1 MVKSYPGAWPVSL
14 CTPPQPPLHFVPFS
28 SRLRSGPGRAGPD
41 HTRPRG
47 RCGCSPCCRLSSGP
61 CSSAPLC
68 EGAVASALRSTGTPV
83 TPGSRAETGGRRA
96 GPARSR
102 AGRAPDTRSVR
113 GAAWTRPRAGD
124 PLFEPAGEE
133 GGARRAWGP
142 LCPPARVGGERRTP
156 VPKAIGGVSE
166 PGAGGTSAC
175 TPSPAPLASVLGIP
189 SVPPAEA
196 GASGLAG
203 RRRGGGYSWE
213 RGLLSCSLG
222 LLFGARSFS

>member
-1 MVKSYPGAWPVSL
+1 MSL
-14 CTPPQPPLHFVPFS
+14 CTPPPSSQAPPQPPLHFVPFS
-28 SRLRSGPGRAGPD
+28 PRLRSGPGRAGPD

-83 TPGSRAETGGRRA
+83 TPGSRAETGGRQA

-102 AGRAPDTRSVR
+102 AGRAHDTRSVR

-142 LCPPARVGGERRTP
+142 LCRPARVGGKRRTP
-156 VPKAIGGVSE
+156 APKAVGGGLRAGSWGNLSLHSE
-166 PGAGGTSAC
+166 PRPPRFCLGDPQPSSGRSWGERTCGAPEGG
-175 TPSPAPLASVLGIP
+175 
-189 SVPPAEA
+189 
-196 GASGLAG
+196 
-203 RRRGGGYSWE
+203 W
-213 RGLLSCSLG
+213 LLL
-222 LLFGARSFS
+222 